1 VNGGPDGPPRAA
13 HPAGTARQP
22 SLLTAPAA
30 GWRAL
35 LQPGDLLVLAV
46 GAALCASLVPLVWR
60 GGTAEK
66 AQIRADGKL
75 FAELDLAARKTL
87 QVPGPLGTTVIAVDA
102 GRARVVADPGP
113 RQYCVH
119 QGWLSRPGDVAICAP
134 NRVSLQILGHGGG
147 YDSLAY

>member
-1 VNGGPDGPPRAA
+1 MSAA
-13 HPAGTARQP
+13 RHWRH
-22 SLLTAPAA
+22 LL
-30 GWRAL
+30 R
-35 LQPGDLLVLAV
+35 PGDLLVLAA
-46 GAALCASLVPLVWR
+46 GALCCAALIPLVWR
-60 GGTAEK
+60 GGPAEK

-87 QVPGPLGTTVIAVDA
+87 QVPGPLGITVITVDT

-134 NRVSLQILGHGGG
+134 NRVSLQILGRGGA